1 MGRGFAPAA
10 LPVTQ
15 AAAPPGAPPPRPAG
29 ARLALFAAL
38 CALAFAGNVF
48 SVPLF
53 FGVAFVFGSLAALL
67 AALWMGVLPGMAV
80 AAVGGLYTLWLW
92 GHPYSLLIFVA
103 EAGAV
108 GLILRRLSLHG
119 QPPPLALAD
128 GLFWLFLG
136 IPLAL
141 LLLHGP
147 AQMPWLQT
155 GLIALKL
162 STNGLLNAALA
173 GAVVILTNRL
183 RRRPASVS
191 LREVL
196 FSALL
201 PAVLVPA
208 FALTVLQSSAARVE
222 METGVASTLAL
233 SAALARDA
241 LDAAAPPAQAP
252 GLPPDD
258 AGARFSD
265 AGLEA
270 ATTRIRQL
278 VPEAL
283 GVSIAV
289 VDAAGKTL
297 AGTPP
302 GAPGSL
308 TVLDLHPY
316 LHLRIPQQ
324 QVQVRVA
331 QWRAGEYFMD
341 QPLAAAAPGTRLLV
355 MVRAEPGILA
365 LQRTIGMQLLVLAV
379 ICLGAALGAYHLS
392 RRIAAPI
399 LHLAQ
404 QSADPALFH
413 GLAPPPLPPPGLLRE
428 TNQLAVAF
436 HTMLDSLARE
446 QRGQEAQ
453 RAALTLQAHG
463 LEVLLDAAADLPA
476 IAQRLCRLVDAL
488 VPGHWSVLATGG
500 GPVPLRVLAAPAVD
514 PAQVPAVADLLG
526 RAAVRGAQ
534 DQDGTPGRPCWTTH
548 GIAVG
553 APGEAPHAFDQAAP
567 WAGWCHPIPG
577 PGGRFQGVFAIF
589 CPGPDGPS
597 DREAQLLEV
606 AANLAAI
613 ALRNAAERRGVEA
626 ERDAAA
632 RALRRYNAD
641 LEGFSD
647 LMAGYRPPHEQIRAL
662 LDFAC
667 HSLGANAAALGEIQ
681 GTSYRLLTSFGAAGI
696 GLKPV
701 LAPGAVLALGP
712 AQQAGIR
719 DLERSGEAAPD
730 QQPLAPRPCALP
742 PQGDFAAAALI
753 RWTDAEGL
761 AHLGALSFAPGQGVA
776 AATPAKLQVIQLVGQ
791 GIASSLRERAV
802 LDGLLASRQREII
815 GHLAS
820 GVAHDF
826 NNLLGVVDI
835 NLDYLTELLGT
846 QGQPPEVAEVLEETR
861 LAARHAQMVTAGL
874 LSLSRGQRLATGPTP
889 VSAVVERFVRT
900 LARIL
905 PTQIEVATRI
915 APDLTALADEAL
927 LQAAL
932 LNLCINARDAMGGRG
947 TLGIGLTRVTR
958 TVALPLTLGR
968 LEPGDYVELAVSDTG
983 VGMSAEV
990 LGHIFQPLFSTK
1002 SSGRGTGLGLFMV
1015 REFVDRCGGG
1025 VAVETQPGQGSR
1037 FLVYLPVAAAATAP
1051 TPGPAVAQ
1059 ALPAPPARILLVDD
1073 DPGLRAVLCRILEN
1087 HGLLVEQAVD
1097 GAAALALLEGGAPCD
1112 LVLSDIVMP
1121 RMDGIELHRRL
1132 ARAAPG
1138 LPVILMTADDHQ
1150 SVQAAGLPVDTVILY
1165 KPLVTEILLSRI
1177 RERLPRGP

>member
-1 MGRGFAPAA
+1 M
-10 LPVTQ
+10 TQ
-15 AAAPPGAPPPRPAG
+15 AAAPLGIPPARPAT
-29 ARLALFAAL
+29 ARPTLFAAL
-38 CALAFAGNVF
+38 CALAFAGNLF
-48 SVPLF
+48 GVPLF

-80 AAVGGLYTLWLW
+80 AAIGGLYTLWLW
-92 GHPYSLLIFVA
+92 GHPYGLLIFVA

-119 QPPPLALAD
+119 EPPPLALAD

-136 IPLAL
+136 IPLTL

-147 AQMPWLQT
+147 AQMPWLQA

-173 GAVVILTNRL
+173 GAVVILANRL
-183 RRRPASVS
+183 RRRPTSVS

-208 FALTVLQSSAARVE
+208 FALTVLQTSAARIQ
-222 METGVASTLAL
+222 MEAGVASTLAL

-241 LDAAAPPAQAP
+241 LDAAAPPARTP
-252 GLPPDD
+252 GLPTAD

-265 AGLEA
+265 AGLA
-270 ATTRIRQL
+270 AVTARIRQL
-278 VPEAL
+278 VPAAL

-289 VDAAGKTL
+289 VDAAGNTL
-297 AGTPP
+297 AGAPSSGP
-302 GAPGSL
+302 GTM
-308 TVLDLHPY
+308 TVLDLQRD
-316 LHLRIPQQ
+316 LHLRIPRQ

-331 QWRAGEYFMD
+331 QWRAGEYFME
-341 QPLAAAAPGTRLLV
+341 QPLAAAPGTRLLV
-355 MVRAEPGILA
+355 MLRAEPGILA
-365 LQRTIGMQLLVLAV
+365 LQRTVGMQLLVLAV

-413 GLAPPPLPPPGLLRE
+413 APAPPPLPPPGLLRE

-436 HTMLDSLARE
+436 HTMLASLAQE
-446 QRGQEAQ
+446 QQGQEAQ

-476 IAQRLCRLVDAL
+476 MAQRLCRLVDAL

-514 PAQVPAVADLLG
+514 PAQVPAVADLLV
-526 RAAVRGAQ
+526 RTAARGAQ
-534 DQDGTPGRPCWTTH
+534 DQDDTAGRPYWTTH
-548 GIAVG
+548 GVAVG
-553 APGEAPHAFDQAAP
+553 TPGEAPHALDQAAP
-567 WAGWCHPIPG
+567 RACWCHPIPG

-589 CPGPDGPS
+589 SPGPDGPS
-597 DREAQLLEV
+597 EREAHLLEV

-667 HSLGANAAALGEIQ
+667 HSLGASAAALGEIQ
-681 GTSYRLLTSFGAAGI
+681 GASYRLLTSFGAAGL
-696 GLKPV
+696 GMEPV
-701 LAPGAVLALGP
+701 LAPGAVLALG
-712 AQQAGIR
+712 AAEQAGIR

-730 QQPLAPRPCALP
+730 QPPLAPRPCALP
-742 PQGDFAAAALI
+742 PHGGFAAAALI

-776 AATPAKLQVIQLVGQ
+776 AATPEKLQVIQLVGQ
-791 GIASSLRERAV
+791 GIASGLRERAV

-835 NLDYLTELLGT
+835 NLDYLTDLLST
-846 QGQPPEVAEVLEETR
+846 RGQAPEVAEVLEETR

-874 LSLSRGQRLATGPTP
+874 LSLSRGRRLATGPTP

-905 PTQIEVATRI
+905 PAQIEVATHI
-915 APDLTALADEAL
+915 APELTALADEAL

-947 TLGIGLTRVTR
+947 RLGIGLTRVTR
-958 TVALPLTLGR
+958 TVARPLTLGR

-1015 REFVDRCGGG
+1015 REFADRCGGG
-1025 VAVETQPGQGSR
+1025 VAVETKPGRGSR
-1037 FLVYLPVAAAATAP
+1037 FLVYLPVAVAAAAP
-1051 TPGPAVAQ
+1051 APGPAAAP
-1059 ALPAPPARILLVDD
+1059 ALPTPPARVLLVDD
-1073 DPGLRAVLCRILEN
+1073 DPGIRTVLCRILEN
-1087 HGLLVEQAVD
+1087 HGLQVDQAVD